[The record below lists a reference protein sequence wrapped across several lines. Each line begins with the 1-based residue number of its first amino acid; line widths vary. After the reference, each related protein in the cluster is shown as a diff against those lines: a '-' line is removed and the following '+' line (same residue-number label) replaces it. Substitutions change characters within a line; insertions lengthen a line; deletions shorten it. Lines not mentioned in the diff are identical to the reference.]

1 MFPKLLGT
9 FAAQTLAERYDADP
23 SAADW
28 RRFGRL
34 PGFTNCKPKY
44 RKSNGLFPFVR
55 LHGHSGKQ
63 YPMAEAFEQEITTL
77 YEAASRDTRRDVS
90 KVLFLPEGDRGYRTY
105 LLSDS
110 EAQPSTRTVPPPPT
124 SLSVSPLL
132 PMA

>member
-1 MFPKLLGT
+1 
-9 FAAQTLAERYDADP
+9 LAERYDADP

-44 RKSNGLFPFVR
+44 RKSDGHFPFVR
-55 LHGHSGKQ
+55 LHSHSGQQ
-63 YPMAEAFEQEITTL
+63 YPMAEAFDKEITTL
-77 YEAASRDTRRDVS
+77 YEAREQEHEARRLQS
-90 KVLFLPEGDRGYRTY
+90 SLSPQRDRGYRIF

-110 EAQPSTRTVPPPPT
+110 EAQPGTRTVPPPPT

-132 PMA
+132 LMT